1 MIYNLYCANH
11 RDYAPHSVIDD
22 EKGEIQTIKCLFCE
36 HKQQHVILDR
46 RVSVSK
52 SIYDQYQEEQERLNE
67 GLS

>member
-22 EKGEIQTIKCLFCE
+22 EKGEIQTITCLFCGHE
-36 HKQQHVILDR
+36 QQRVILGR

-52 SIYDQYQEEQERLNE
+52 SIYDQYQETQK
-67 GLS
+67 